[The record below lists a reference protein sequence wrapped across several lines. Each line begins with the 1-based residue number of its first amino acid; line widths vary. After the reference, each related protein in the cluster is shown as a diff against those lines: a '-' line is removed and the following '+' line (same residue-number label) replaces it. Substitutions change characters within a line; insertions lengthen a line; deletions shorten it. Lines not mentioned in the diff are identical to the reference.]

1 MIKYIFIYPKIV
13 RDVNNLLLINFKV
26 TFNYFSIFFI
36 LFTDLDLRSNF
47 RGRCSI
53 LRISAGTFLYFNLI

>member
-26 TFNYFSIFFI
+26 TFNYFSIFFLI
-36 LFTDLDLRSNF
+36 LFIDLECLL
-47 RGRCSI
+47 I
-53 LRISAGTFLYFNLI
+53 LI